1 MTYPRRWSSRLQ
13 HQRCSRLSPA
23 RPANSKPVFEAV
35 LANATRLCEAK
46 LGVLFLWDGDGRYRV
61 AALHGASP
69 RLAEER
75 RPGTVVR
82 PPPSTGI
89 GRVASTK
96 QVSHVVDVRAD
107 KNYVDPQPGY
117 SPAGIVIHAGARTEL
132 AVPMLKDNELTGTLV
147 IYRQEVRPFT
157 DKQIELVE
165 NFAAQAVIAIENTR
179 LLNELRRILAAA
191 DRDCRGAEGHLKL
204 AGRAKACFQRST
216 GKRNTPMRG
225 EVRRAVSL

>member
-1 MTYPRRWSSRLQ
+1 MIHLRNIGPLPLPKYSPDPIGYGQPICGAALMKRRATTGGKAGKARRRKTQSRRAARVIARRGSSDSLREQLDQSRRERDEALEQQTATSEVLQ
-13 HQRCSRLSPA
+13 VISSSPGEL
-23 RPANSKPVFEAV
+23 KPVFEAM
-35 LANATRLCEAK
+35 LANATRLCEAT

-75 RPGTVVR
+75 RPGTVIR

-107 KNYVDPQPGY
+107 KNYMDPPPGY

-132 AVPMLKDNELTGTLV
+132 AVPML
-147 IYRQEVRPFT
+147 
-157 DKQIELVE
+157 
-165 NFAAQAVIAIENTR
+165 
-179 LLNELRRILAAA
+179 
-191 DRDCRGAEGHLKL
+191 
-204 AGRAKACFQRST
+204 
-216 GKRNTPMRG
+216 
-225 EVRRAVSL
+225 